1 MLKKQKRNSKRKPPK
16 VNRSSIELVQYCE
29 DMIREHSRHVR
40 YFLDLLEAARQMSNA
55 APKSEPDVDEQN
67 DA

>member
-1 MLKKQKRNSKRKPPK
+1 M
-16 VNRSSIELVQYCE
+16 NRSNVELVQYCE

-55 APKSEPDVDEQN
+55 APKSEPGVDEQN

>member
-1 MLKKQKRNSKRKPPK
+1 MLKKQKRNSRRRPPK
-16 VNRSSIELVQYCE
+16 VNRSNVELVQYCE

-55 APKSEPDVDEQN
+55 AHKSEPDFDEQN